1 MVPKSGTKSGHPI
14 QPANPIPVEF
24 LRVFSA
30 TPSDQEVNA
39 FSAELCKA
47 LSKVASPPTCFAGIP
62 NRNFPDSVR
71 E

>member
-1 MVPKSGTKSGHPI
+1 MIPKSGTESGHSI
-14 QPANPIPVEF
+14 QPENPIPVEF

-30 TPSDQEVNA
+30 TPSAQEVNA
-39 FSAELCKA
+39 FSVELCKA
-47 LSKVASPPTCFAGIP
+47 LSKVAIADIP